1 MLRKMSPVRS
11 KVYLQI
17 RGVPFRPYSTSFQ
30 PEKIKRS
37 HRSTKTSHNQ
47 TPNQLSIILRR
58 IGYATTALTLALG
71 VAIVYREKDGLYVRS
86 ISRYLDLTRT
96 LYQPS
101 YLPIKENFETRLLV
115 LEPGEGDDTIRCRF
129 KHVILSD
136 NPKYEALSYAW
147 GDSTKINYIT
157 CDDKNVRIGEEL
169 FNALRSLREPNS
181 ERILWV
187 DALCIDQF
195 NKREKS
201 LQVALMGYIYS
212 KSQNVTIWLGDVTT
226 ETAGAFKAL
235 RGVDS
240 WLNRNVRAYR
250 DKFLFHLAQLPRFT
264 QEELDQLHQYDL
276 GSIYRLLERTWF
288 YRVWTLQEMEL
299 APRAIM
305 VHGGQSMPGSHFFNP
320 IEFLMFAP
328 QGREIAHRYNVS
340 QVEYKKI
347 QVLCLDGMRSFLFPR
362 DAGLAQSLSFLEMV
376 AMHGSTR
383 DATDPRDR
391 IYAFSNTSK
400 DGQVLDKEVRPDYN
414 ASIEEVYSR
423 FARWCLVKNKD
434 LTYLGFAGLSD
445 PKAGPPIGDVPSWV
459 ADWTPLFRVGM
470 PDALRW
476 NDGAF
481 RAGSNLE
488 PTIHWEPSHPELL
501 HIKGRV
507 VDKIAEQT
515 VARGDL
521 LTWYSISVDHPN
533 MKAND
538 LPQDVKS
545 AYLHLQ
551 EAQQT
556 LSRYSGL
563 LKGPRHMLVDV
574 AWMESCKAIAKL
586 ESSPDRFDSFWQAMT
601 RHHAAHVSRDLT
613 SILNKCGLCL
623 DAFWKAIATH
633 QEMERGYTPRDLK
646 TTYEQYARLC
656 GIQKNMNEYEG
667 TQNGFQPRY
676 VKQKFSEYIYFLE
689 RVRDGKNWPSP
700 LPATY
705 VDLIEEQE
713 RLSKARV
720 PLIKQ
725 HRLSKPRVTFINP
738 IFGHPRVAPGGSEMA
753 MRELMWEIEG
763 VTLAKRFCSTIEGRL
778 GWVPCRAQ
786 PGDLV
791 CVFDGANMPYVIRP
805 RVKKWTLTERL
816 QVSFTYWYHQLS
828 GYQSG
833 PLDVKP
839 DPEYVLV
846 GQCYM
851 HGLMGGE
858 AMALTDSESKFI
870 TLS

>member
-1 MLRKMSPVRS
+1 
-11 KVYLQI
+11 
-17 RGVPFRPYSTSFQ
+17 
-30 PEKIKRS
+30 
-37 HRSTKTSHNQ
+37 
-47 TPNQLSIILRR
+47 
-58 IGYATTALTLALG
+58 
-71 VAIVYREKDGLYVRS
+71 
-86 ISRYLDLTRT
+86 
-96 LYQPS
+96 
-101 YLPIKENFETRLLV
+101 
-115 LEPGEGDDTIRCRF
+115 
-129 KHVILSD
+129 
-136 NPKYEALSYAW
+136 
-147 GDSTKINYIT
+147 
-157 CDDKNVRIGEEL
+157 
-169 FNALRSLREPNS
+169 
-181 ERILWV
+181 
-187 DALCIDQF
+187 
-195 NKREKS
+195 
-201 LQVALMGYIYS
+201 MGYIYF

-226 ETAGAFKAL
+226 KTAGAFKAL

-240 WLNRNVRAYR
+240 WLKQNVRGYK
-250 DKFLFHLAQLPRFT
+250 DENLLNFTLASRFT
-264 QEELDQLHQYDL
+264 QEELSQLHQYDL
-276 GSIYRLLERTWF
+276 GSIFRLLERKWF

-299 APRAIM
+299 APRATI
-305 VHGGQSMPGSHFFNP
+305 VHGGQSMPGPQFFNP
-320 IEFLMFAP
+320 IDFLMFAP
-328 QGREIAHRYNVS
+328 QGREIARRYDVS
-340 QVEYKKI
+340 QADYKKI
-347 QVLCLDGMRSFLFPR
+347 QMLCFDGLQSFLLPQ
-362 DAGLAQSLSFLEMV
+362 DAGLAQSASFLDMV
-376 AMHGSTR
+376 AMHGSSR

-400 DGQVLDKEVRPDYN
+400 DGLVLDKEVRPDYN

-445 PKAGPPIGDVPSWV
+445 PKAGPPIGDIPSWV

-476 NDGAF
+476 NDEAF

-515 VARGDL
+515 VTRGDL
-521 LTWYSISVDHPN
+521 LTWYSITVDDPN

-538 LPQDVKS
+538 LPQEWKS
-545 AYLHLQ
+545 AHPDLQ

-586 ESSPDRFDSFWQAMT
+586 GSSPDRFDAFWQAMT
-601 RHHAAHVSRDLT
+601 RHHATHVTRDLT

-633 QEMERGYTPRDLK
+633 QEMELGYTPRDLK
-646 TTYEQYARLC
+646 TTYEEYSHLC

-667 TQNGFQPRY
+667 SQNGFQPRY

-700 LPATY
+700 LPATF
-705 VDLIEEQE
+705 VDRIEEQE

-725 HRLSKPRVTFINP
+725 HRLSKARVRSMNP
-738 IFGHPRVAPGGSEMA
+738 LLGAPRVATGHSEMA

-763 VTLAKRFCSTIEGRL
+763 VTLVKRFCSTTKGRL
-778 GWVPCRAQ
+778 GWVPRRAR

-791 CVFDGANMPYVIRP
+791 CVFDGADMPYVIRP
-805 RVKKWTLTERL
+805 RVKKRTEKL
-816 QVSFTYWYHQLS
+816 SFTYWYHQLS
-828 GYQSG
+828 GNQSV
-833 PLDVKP
+833 PLDGQP

-846 GQCYM
+846 GQCYV

-858 AMALTDSESKFI
+858 AMALRDSESKFI